1 MAVGRQYKTSKYR
14 RIANMSRQN
23 SIMCGCRSPVYRH
36 VWLSVASMCRQ
47 NSVTCGC
54 RSPVYRHVWLS
65 VASIPS
71 CVAVVRQHKPSKYRQ
86 GMVVGC
92 QRVPS
97 KCRHNSM
104 AVGRCMESKDIGL
117 RSIKIGTGC
126 VGTAVTRNGN
136 KFAFV
141 PYPANLS

>member
-1 MAVGRQYKTSKYR
+1 M
-14 RIANMSRQN
+14 
-23 SIMCGCRSPVYRH
+23 
-36 VWLSVASMCRQ
+36 SVASMCHQ
-47 NSVTCGC
+47 NAVTCGC
-54 RSPVYRHVWLS
+54 WSPVYRHVWLS

-71 CVAVVRQHKPSKYRQ
+71 CTAVGRQYTVMCGCRSPVYCHVRLSVASIPSCVPVGRPHEPSKYRQ

-97 KCRHNSM
+97 KCRHNST
-104 AVGRCMESKDIGL
+104 AVVRCMDSKDIGL
-117 RSIKIGTGC
+117 RSIKIGKGCMGTG
-126 VGTAVTRNGN
+126 VTRNGN